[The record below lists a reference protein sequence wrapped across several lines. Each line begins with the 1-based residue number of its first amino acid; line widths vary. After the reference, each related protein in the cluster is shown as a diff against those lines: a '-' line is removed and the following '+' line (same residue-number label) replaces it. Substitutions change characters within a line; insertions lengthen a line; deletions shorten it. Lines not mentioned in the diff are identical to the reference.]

1 MHFTNLCKTVDCCLL
16 EGKCSFFFFLSIVA
30 KDDKQY
36 FCTTELSL
44 NHCWKE
50 KDCLP
55 TLVILLELQRHEVNM
70 RS

>member
-1 MHFTNLCKTVDCCLL
+1 MHFTNLLKTVGCWRVNAH
-16 EGKCSFFFFLSIVA
+16 FFWSIVA

-36 FCTTELSL
+36 FCTTKFSL